1 MSAQH
6 TECLFRVLKKQ
17 TMIWLKIIRSSS
29 LLFLTVLKY
38 ADEGDDDQQ
47 VDVLHHCN
55 VHDAEGGGGWGE
67 AERDVSSASLRPGA
81 QHKPDLSL
89 HDFMHTSNPQTC
101 FLASS
106 LCKWCSGLIQR
117 DAKKKACYFLS
128 VCAHTHVRNLHH
140 VTGYL
145 VFISPRSCSRVPLQ
159 TVSCKW
165 ASDECMGNLYL
176 YDRMCQR

>member
-1 MSAQH
+1 MIEDYSKQ
-6 TECLFRVLKKQ
+6 LFAFSHRSEVRWWGWRWPAGRCSPPLRRTWCWRRRWMRRGWERV
-17 TMIWLKIIRSSS
+17 
-29 LLFLTVLKY
+29 F
-38 ADEGDDDQQ
+38 
-47 VDVLHHCN
+47 
-55 VHDAEGGGGWGE
+55 
-67 AERDVSSASLRPGA
+67 SASLRPGA